1 MTLSKSKLESEF
13 SKVMDENDP
22 NFVGWPST
30 ILAGIN
36 NFATAYE
43 NYAKDAVDRS
53 EDVLLTY
60 NKAGFIGALTGL
72 NINST
77 YVDAANAMEA
87 AIKAFWTGATFAIVK
102 LILTPPAP
110 IPPGPPPDCIS
121 LGIGTRIYA
130 TEITSIVTVVDDGNI
145 LYATLLPELQ
155 KVEAS
160 DMTNKISRLADI
172 WHNVTTSEI
181 KCLISG
187 TDTTVPT
194 PQAVTNLCHIH

>member
-13 SKVMDENDP
+13 SKVIDENDP

-43 NYAKDAVDRS
+43 NYAKDAVDYS
-53 EDVLLTY
+53 EDALLTY

-77 YVDAANAMEA
+77 YVDAATAMENA
-87 AIKAFWTGATFAIVK
+87 FKAFWTKATFAVLK
-102 LILTPPAP
+102 LIPPPLPPPAP
-110 IPPGPPPDCIS
+110 PPECPNVGGLLLFS
-121 LGIGTRIYA
+121 K
-130 TEITSIVTVVDDGNI
+130 ENTSIIFATDVGNI
-145 LYATLLPELQ
+145 LYTTLLPELQ

-160 DMTNKISRLADI
+160 DMTNKIARLADI
-172 WHNVTTSEI
+172 WHTATTTTI
-181 KCLISG
+181 ICLISG
-187 TDTTVPT
+187 LDTTAPS
-194 PQAVTNLCHIH
+194 PLPITNLCHIH